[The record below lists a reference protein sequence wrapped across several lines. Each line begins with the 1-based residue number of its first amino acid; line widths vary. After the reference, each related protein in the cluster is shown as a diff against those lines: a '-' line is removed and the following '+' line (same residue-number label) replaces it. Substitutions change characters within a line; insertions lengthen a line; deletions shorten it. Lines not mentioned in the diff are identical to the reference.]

1 MATKTAPA
9 FDFDMT
15 KYFDQFQQF
24 QQFQVPGVDVDAFVA
39 AQKKNMEVLTAAN
52 KILFEGARAVSA
64 RQVEIL
70 RQGMEEAVANVQA
83 LSAAGAPEKAIV
95 KQAEIAKKSYEEGI
109 ANLKELTELASKSNT
124 EAVELINGRV
134 AESLEEMK
142 KSLEVVTKK

>member
-1 MATKTAPA
+1 MATKNAPT
-9 FDFDMT
+9 FEFDMT
-15 KYFDQFQQF
+15 KFFDPKYFEQFK
-24 QQFQVPGVDVDAFVA
+24 VPTMDVDALVA
-39 AQKKNMEVLTAAN
+39 AQKKNIEVLTAAN
-52 KILFEGARAVSA
+52 TIMLEGARAVSA

-83 LSAAGAPEKAIV
+83 LTAAGAPDKAIV

-134 AESLEEMK
+134 AESFDEMK
-142 KSLEVVTKK
+142 KTLETVTKK